1 MTNQSLAALVQKIK
15 DKSPAKLAGLF
26 CLFCLITACQ
36 PAKTPEQVTTAFW
49 QAIAQA
55 DLDSAKALVSPETQ
69 ELVRNEPK
77 LENSTL
83 QIGQIIINGVNAT
96 VATTL
101 TLAPAENSRVLSF
114 NTVLVKQNDQWQID
128 YQQTLHN
135 IANQPFSGII
145 KSLQAIGDTLN
156 RQLQQQIPLIEQE
169 IESFGKELQQQL
181 DEFGRQLERPP
192 APEKRQSYRDTI

>member
-1 MTNQSLAALVQKIK
+1 MTDQSLAALIQKIK
-15 DKSPAKLAGLF
+15 DKSLAKLAGLF
-26 CLFCLITACQ
+26 CLLVFITACQ
-36 PAKTPEQVTTAFW
+36 TAKTPEQVTTAFW

-55 DLDSAKALVSPETQ
+55 DLDTAKKLVSPDTQ
-69 ELVRNEPK
+69 QLVHNEPK

-101 TLAPAENSRVLSF
+101 TLSPTENNRVLSF
-114 NTVLVKQNDQWQID
+114 NTVLLKQNDQWQID

-135 IANQPFSGII
+135 LANQPFSGII
-145 KSLQAIGDTLN
+145 KSLEAIGDTLN

-181 DEFGRQLERPP
+181 DEFGRQLEKPNP
-192 APEKRQSYRDTI
+192 PEKRQPYRDTI

>member
-1 MTNQSLAALVQKIK
+1 MTDQSLAALIQKIK
-15 DKSPAKLAGLF
+15 DKSLAKLAGLF
-26 CLFCLITACQ
+26 CLLLFITACQ
-36 PAKTPEQVTTAFW
+36 TAKTPEQVTTAFW

-55 DLDSAKALVSPETQ
+55 DLDTAKKLASPETQ
-69 ELVRNEPK
+69 QLVRNEPK

-101 TLAPAENSRVLSF
+101 KLSPAENNRALSF
-114 NTVLVKQNDQWQID
+114 DTVLLKQNDQWRID

-135 IANQPFSGII
+135 LANQPFSGII
-145 KSLQAIGDTLN
+145 KSLEAIGDTLN
-156 RQLQQQIPLIEQE
+156 QQLQQQIPLIEQE

-181 DEFGRQLERPP
+181 DEFGRQLEKPKP
-192 APEKRQSYRDTI
+192 PEKRQSYRDTI